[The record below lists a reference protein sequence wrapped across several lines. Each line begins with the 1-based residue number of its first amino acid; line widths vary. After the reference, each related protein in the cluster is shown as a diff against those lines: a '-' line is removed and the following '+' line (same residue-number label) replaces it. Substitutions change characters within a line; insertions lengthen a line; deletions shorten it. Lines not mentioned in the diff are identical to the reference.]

1 MEPRGKEL
9 RMDRGERTTGTRD
22 EHYNLVSVLYHA
34 LHGAE
39 NSNRYAADAEAAG
52 DERLVAFF
60 RETQAMHTGVAE
72 RAKSLLGIIEPPI
85 EFGVPPEAISG
96 VTRPP
101 PPVDEIPPRPSVPG
115 TPPGPEEQVTDG

>member
-1 MEPRGKEL
+1 
-9 RMDRGERTTGTRD
+9 MDRGERTTGTRD

-39 NSNRYAADAEAAG
+39 NSDRYAADAEAAG
-52 DERLVAFF
+52 DERLAAFF
-60 RETQAMHTGVAE
+60 RETQAMHTRVAE
-72 RAKSLLGIIEPPI
+72 RAKGLLGILEPPM

-96 VTRPP
+96 GTQPP
-101 PPVDEIPPRPSVPG
+101 TPVNEITPRPSVPG

>member
-1 MEPRGKEL
+1 
-9 RMDRGERTTGTRD
+9 MDRGERTTGTRD

-39 NSNRYAADAEAAG
+39 NSDRYAADAEAAG
-52 DERLVAFF
+52 DERLAAFF
-60 RETQAMHTGVAE
+60 RETQDMHTRVAE
-72 RAKSLLGIIEPPI
+72 RAKSLLGILETPM

-96 VTRPP
+96 GTQPP
-101 PPVDEIPPRPSVPG
+101 SPVSEVRPRPSVPG